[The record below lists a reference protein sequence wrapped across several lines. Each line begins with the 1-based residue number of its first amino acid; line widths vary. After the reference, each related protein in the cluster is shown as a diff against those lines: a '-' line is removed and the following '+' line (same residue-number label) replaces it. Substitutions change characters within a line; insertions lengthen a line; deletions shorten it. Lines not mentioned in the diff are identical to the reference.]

1 VPPEVVFDQG
11 IGDLFTVRV
20 AGNVTSDDS
29 IIGSIEYA
37 VEELSVPLIMVL
49 GHERCGAVQ
58 AAVEIV
64 TKNAH
69 VPGHIAGLVRPIE
82 PAVRQVQKKPGD
94 LVDNAVRENVRLG
107 VANLRSSE
115 PILAEAVRHGA
126 VRIIGGRYDLET
138 GVVDVIV

>member
-37 VEELSVPLIMVL
+37 VEELSVPLIVVL

-58 AAVEIV
+58 AAVGIV

-69 VPGHIAGLVRPIE
+69 APGHIAGLVRPIE
-82 PAVRQVQKKPGD
+82 PAVRQARKKPGD
-94 LVDNAVRENVRLG
+94 LLDNAVRENVRLG
-107 VANLRSSE
+107 VANLKSSE
-115 PILAEAVRHGA
+115 PILAEAVRDGA